1 MGPLPLARI
10 SLILF
15 SLKGGVIRLVMFE
28 RGFGRV
34 FGPLGVKGVAS
45 RPALTSPYPLPILG
59 LVLAAASTS
68 PLRSGP
74 GLQPSLST
82 LGYLTRFVPHRPS
95 HAPQ

>member
-10 SLILF
+10 F

-45 RPALTSPYPLPILG
+45 RPSLTSPYPLPILG
-59 LVLAAASTS
+59 LVLAAAFTL

-74 GLQPSLST
+74 RLQSSLST
-82 LGYLTRFVPHRPS
+82 LGYLTRFVSHRPS